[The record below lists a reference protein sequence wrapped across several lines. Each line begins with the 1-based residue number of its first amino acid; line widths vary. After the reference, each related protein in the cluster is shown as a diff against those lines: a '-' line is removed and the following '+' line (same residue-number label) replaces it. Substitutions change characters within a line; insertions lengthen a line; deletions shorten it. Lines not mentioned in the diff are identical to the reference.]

1 MTAPD
6 ARAAEL
12 DELARLAAIEAR
24 KAVAAHALTTIEAF
38 PLDGSIK
45 TLGWGVVDWVEAW
58 LLQPDGDE
66 AGEPYRLTRE
76 QLNFVLWFYAVDDRG
91 RFIYRRAVLR
101 RAKGWGKARSSAL

>member
-6 ARAAEL
+6 AREAEL
-12 DELARLAAIEAR
+12 ADLAALAALEAR
-24 KAVAAHALTTIEAF
+24 RAVAAHALTTLALF
-38 PLDGSIK
+38 PLDGSVK
-45 TLGWGVVDWVEAW
+45 TLGWGVVEWVEAW

>member
-6 ARAAEL
+6 AREADLAEL
-12 DELARLAAIEAR
+12 KRLATVEAR
-24 KAVAAHALTTIEAF
+24 IAVAKHALTTLAPF
-38 PLDGSIK
+38 PLDGSVK
-45 TLGWGVVDWVEAW
+45 TLGWGVIDWVEAW

-66 AGEPYRLTRE
+66 AGEAYRLTRE

-91 RFIYRRAVLR
+91 RFTYRRAVLR